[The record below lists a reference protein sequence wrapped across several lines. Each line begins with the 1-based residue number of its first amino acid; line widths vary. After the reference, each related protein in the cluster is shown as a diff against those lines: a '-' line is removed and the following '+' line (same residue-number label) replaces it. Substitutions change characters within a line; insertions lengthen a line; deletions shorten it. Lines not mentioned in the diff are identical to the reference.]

1 MGLITISIPV
11 QFQVTN
17 LMDWVYNNTSP
28 QDLLQTLANREV
40 AHYLA
45 GVDLNEVLSHGR
57 VRAADTLLADI
68 QAAANRHSLGVKIVF
83 VGLQDIHPPTAS
95 EVAATYEKV
104 VGAEESRQSSN
115 LVAQA
120 EAIRT
125 NALAGARAF
134 VTTNTAEADRVRVEL
149 SAVARAGLFTN
160 QIPAYAAA
168 PQVYRQRQYLQGF
181 ADATRGARKYV
192 LLVTNT
198 HNVVIFDLEDK
209 IRADLLNLT
218 VTNTTP

>member
-1 MGLITISIPV
+1 
-11 QFQVTN
+11 
-17 LMDWVYNNTSP
+17 
-28 QDLLQTLANREV
+28 
-40 AHYLA
+40 
-45 GVDLNEVLSHGR
+45 
-57 VRAADTLLADI
+57 
-68 QAAANRHSLGVKIVF
+68 
-83 VGLQDIHPPTAS
+83 
-95 EVAATYEKV
+95 V